1 MSIFEGLNPQ
11 QKEAVEYIESPL
23 LVIAG
28 AGSGKTKV
36 ITHKVAYLIT
46 KGFEPESILAL
57 TFTNK
62 AADEMKRRISFLVDR
77 DFKDLWIMTFHSFSA
92 RVLRMFGKIIGISP
106 DFSIIDREDQKNI
119 LKEILIRHELE
130 LGRAFVNSFVEKMGY
145 TKSSITFYPSEE
157 FLYQRWFREKEVEL
171 FNLYHKELKKLN
183 CLDFDDLILKCI
195 ELLKNPESEKLRF
208 RFKYILIDEFQD
220 TSPPQYEIVKLLSFE
235 GITAVGDEDQS
246 IYSWRGA
253 NLENILRFEE
263 DFPEAKIIK
272 LEENY
277 RSTKFILMGAQEV
290 IVKNSRRREKYLFTN
305 NPHGE
310 PIIYYIAKNPVEE
323 AKFIANEIKKIKEEE
338 RELFPVAIFY
348 RVNQQSRNIEEA
360 LNALRISYKLIG
372 GIKFYERKE
381 IKDVIALLKIILNRD
396 DDFSFKRVL
405 SEIVGGISRKSI
417 QKIVEIS
424 EKERIPINLAT
435 KIFIEQA
442 SKPAIEE
449 VQNLFKKL
457 DEWEEDS
464 KLMKPSELVFSIVKE
479 LSIKEIYEE
488 ERMENLEE
496 LVKGISEMEKTFPE
510 ITLRDVVDNLSLRT
524 DSDLEEHPMVNLM
537 TLHIS
542 KGLEF
547 PTVFIAGVD
556 EDILPHRKSLS
567 NHDIEEERRLF
578 YVGMTRAKKRLY
590 LTSGGNPSRFL
601 KEIPEHLKTTGGSQR
616 LEGDGEFVIGDFVHH
631 ESFGVGK
638 VLNVREDGAEQI
650 LTIKFEDGIK
660 AITSKYPKIRKI
672 TGDGESQ

>member
-1 MSIFEGLNPQ
+1 MSIFEGLNLQ

-36 ITHKVAYLIT
+36 ITHKVAYLIS

-62 AADEMKRRISFLVDR
+62 AADEMKRRVSVLVGKE
-77 DFKDLWIMTFHSFSA
+77 FKDLWIMTFHAFAA
-92 RVLRMFGKIIGISP
+92 RILRILGKIIGISS

-119 LKEILIRHELE
+119 LKEILLSHELE

-145 TKSSITFYPSEE
+145 TKSSLTFYPSEE

-171 FNLYHKELKKLN
+171 FNLYHKELKRLN

-195 ELLKNPESEKLRF
+195 ELLKNPESERLKY

-220 TSPPQYEIVKLLSFE
+220 TSPPQYEIVKLLYCG

-263 DFPEAKIIK
+263 DFPGAKIIK

-277 RSTKFILMGAQEV
+277 RSTKLILMGAQEV
-290 IVKNSRRREKYLFTN
+290 IVKNSRRREKFLFTN

-310 PIIYYIAKNPVEE
+310 PIIHFIAKNPVEE
-323 AKFIANEIKKIKEEE
+323 AKFIVDETKRIAEEKE
-338 RELFPVAIFY
+338 LLPIAIFY

-360 LNALRISYKLIG
+360 LSAMKVPYKLIG
-372 GIKFYERKE
+372 GIRFYERKE
-381 IKDVIALLKIILNRD
+381 IKDVIAILKIILNRD
-396 DDFSFKRVL
+396 DNLSFKRVL
-405 SEIVGGISRKSI
+405 AEIVGGISRKSV

-424 EKERIPINLAT
+424 EKEKISIYEGT

-442 SKPAIEE
+442 GRDAKEE
-449 VQNLFKKL
+449 LHELFKKL
-457 DEWEEDS
+457 DEWVKES
-464 KLMKPSELVFSIVKE
+464 SLIPPPELVAKIVKY
-479 LSIKEIYEE
+479 LTMKEIYEE
-488 ERMENLEE
+488 ERIENLEE
-496 LVKGISEMEKTFPE
+496 LVKGISEMEKIYYD
-510 ITLRDVVDNLSLRT
+510 ITLRDIVDNLSLKS

-556 EDILPHRKSLS
+556 EDFLPHRKSLS

-601 KEIPEHLKTTGGSQR
+601 KEIPEHLKTTGESKK
-616 LEGDGEFVIGDFVHH
+616 LEDERVFVIGDLVQHK
-631 ESFGVGK
+631 SFGIGK
-638 VLNVREDGAEQI
+638 VLNVRGDGAEQI
-650 LTIKFEDGIK
+650 LTIKFEDGVKTI
-660 AITSKYPKIRKI
+660 ISKYSGIKKIF
-672 TGDGESQ
+672 

>member
-130 LGRAFVNSFVEKMGY
+130 LGRSFVNSFVEKMGY

-277 RSTKFILMGAQEV
+277 RSTKLILMGAQEV
-290 IVKNSRRREKYLFTN
+290 IVKNSKRREKHLFTN
-305 NPHGE
+305 NPYGE
-310 PIIYYIAKNPVEE
+310 PIIYFIGSNPAEE
-323 AKFIANEIKKIKEEE
+323 ARFIAHEIRKIYNDKD
-338 RELFPVAIFY
+338 LLPVAVFY

-360 LNALRISYKLIG
+360 LNALKIPYKLIG
-372 GIKFYERKE
+372 GIRFYERKE
-381 IKDVIALLKIILNRD
+381 IKDVVALLKIILNRD

-405 SEIVGGISRKSI
+405 SEIVGGISKKSI
-417 QKIVEIS
+417 EKIVEIS
-424 EKERIPINLAT
+424 EKERVPLSFAT
-435 KIFIEQA
+435 KIFMEQA
-442 SKPAIEE
+442 SKTAKEE
-449 VQNLFKKL
+449 LENLYEKL
-457 DEWEEDS
+457 DEWEKES
-464 KLMKPSELVFSIVKE
+464 KLISPSKLISGIVKE
-479 LSIKEIYEE
+479 LEEKNIYEE
-488 ERMENLEE
+488 ERLENLQE
-496 LVKGISEMEKTFPE
+496 LVKVVSEMEETYPS
-510 ITLRDVVDNLSLRT
+510 ISLRDVVDNLSMRT
-524 DSDLEEHPMVNLM
+524 DSDIEGHPVVNLM

-556 EDILPHRKSLS
+556 EEILPHRKSLS

-590 LTSGGNPSRFL
+590 LTSGGKPSRFL
-601 KEIPEHLKTTGGSQR
+601 DEIPEHLKIEGGKGMEGGLDKFNIGDIVQHKSFG
-616 LEGDGEFVIGDFVHH
+616 LGKVVNVIGDGENQF
-631 ESFGVGK
+631 
-638 VLNVREDGAEQI
+638 
-650 LTIKFEDGIK
+650 LTIRFKDGTKTIISNYSGLKKIK
-660 AITSKYPKIRKI
+660 S
-672 TGDGESQ
+672 D

>member
-11 QKEAVEYIESPL
+11 QKEAVEYTESPL

-36 ITHKVAYLIT
+36 ITHKVAYLIS
-46 KGFEPESILAL
+46 KGCESESILAL

-62 AADEMKRRISFLVDR
+62 AADEMKKRISILVGKE
-77 DFKDLWIMTFHSFSA
+77 FKDLWIMTFHAFSA
-92 RVLRMFGKIIGISP
+92 RILRTFGKIIGISP
-106 DFSIIDREDQKNI
+106 DFSIIDREDQRNI
-119 LKEILIRHELE
+119 LKEILLSHELE

-145 TKSSITFYPSEE
+145 TKSSLTFYPSEE

-171 FNLYHKELKKLN
+171 FHLYHKELKRLN

-195 ELLKNPESEKLRF
+195 ELLKKPESENLKY

-220 TSPPQYEIVKLLSFE
+220 TSPPQYQIVKLLCCE

-263 DFPEAKIIK
+263 DFPGAKIVK

-277 RSTKFILMGAQEV
+277 RSTKLILMGAQEV
-290 IVKNSRRREKYLFTN
+290 IVKNSRRRGKYLFTN

-310 PIIYYIAKNPVEE
+310 PIIYFIAKNPVEE
-323 AKFIANEIKKIKEEE
+323 AKFIAEETKRIAEEKE
-338 RELFPVAIFY
+338 LLPVAVFY

-360 LNALRISYKLIG
+360 LTAMKIPYKLIG
-372 GIKFYERKE
+372 GIRFYERKE
-381 IKDVIALLKIILNRD
+381 IKDVIALLKIVLNRD
-396 DDFSFKRVL
+396 DDLSFKRVL
-405 SEIVGGISRKSI
+405 AEIAGGISRKSI

-424 EKERIPINLAT
+424 EKERISIYEGT
-435 KIFIEQA
+435 KIFMEQA
-442 SKPAIEE
+442 GKGAKEE
-449 VQNLFKKL
+449 VHELFGKL
-457 DEWEEDS
+457 DEWEKDS
-464 KLMKPSELVFSIVKE
+464 SSIPPSELVAKIVKY
-479 LSIKEIYEE
+479 LAMKEIYEE
-488 ERMENLEE
+488 ERIENLEE
-496 LVKGISEMEKTFPE
+496 LVKGISEMEKIYSDTTF
-510 ITLRDVVDNLSLRT
+510 RDIVDNLSLRS

-556 EDILPHRKSLS
+556 EGILPHRKSLS
-567 NHDIEEERRLF
+567 NHDTEEERRLF

-601 KEIPEHLKTTGGSQR
+601 EEIPEHLKIKGENKK
-616 LEGDGEFVIGDFVHH
+616 LEEEGAFAIGDLVQHK
-631 ESFGVGK
+631 SFGIGK
-638 VLNVREDGAEQI
+638 VLNVRGNGAEQI
-650 LTIKFEDGIK
+650 LTVKFEDGIK
-660 AITSKYPKIRKI
+660 TIISRYSGIKKIF
-672 TGDGESQ
+672 